1 MIFLENLHSKVT
13 EHGYTLKNKTFIIK
27 KEKVI
32 NQKIRT
38 YIKDVGEM
46 PDEAYTRRQTD
57 EKNCRQ
63 EVTRYAERENIST
76 QEVISMEEYLNKRQK
91 IREQEKKRFGGR
103 FGEEKSPAWMMAE
116 LYV

>member
-1 MIFLENLHSKVT
+1 LISKQTQIQEEKRKMNTELMEALEVL
-13 EHGYTLKNKTFIIK
+13 E
-27 KEKVI
+27 KEK
-32 NQKIRT
+32 
-38 YIKDVGEM
+38 
-46 PDEAYTRRQTD
+46 
-57 EKNCRQ
+57 
-63 EVTRYAERENIST
+63 NIST

>member
-1 MIFLENLHSKVT
+1 MMNVFEDCESAKHVAIWYH
-13 EHGYTLKNKTFIIK
+13 HK

-57 EKNCRQ
+57 EKT
-63 EVTRYAERENIST
+63 V
-76 QEVISMEEYLNKRQK
+76 K
-91 IREQEKKRFGGR
+91 IL
-103 FGEEKSPAWMMAE
+103 S
-116 LYV
+116 

>member
-1 MIFLENLHSKVT
+1 
-13 EHGYTLKNKTFIIK
+13 
-27 KEKVI
+27 
-32 NQKIRT
+32 
-38 YIKDVGEM
+38 M
-46 PDEAYTRRQTD
+46 PDEAYNRRQTE
-57 EKNCRQ
+57 EKNVDR
-63 EVTRYAERENIST
+63 RYQDMQKEKNIST

>member
-1 MIFLENLHSKVT
+1 
-13 EHGYTLKNKTFIIK
+13 
-27 KEKVI
+27 
-32 NQKIRT
+32 
-38 YIKDVGEM
+38 M

-57 EKNCRQ
+57 ENTVDRRSQDTQK
-63 EVTRYAERENIST
+63 EKNIST

-91 IREQEKKRFGGR
+91 IRAQEKKRFGGR

>member
-1 MIFLENLHSKVT
+1 MIFCTFLRYVYNDDEDCENAKHVAIRY
-13 EHGYTLKNKTFIIK
+13 HHK

-57 EKNCRQ
+57 EKTVDR
-63 EVTRYAERENIST
+63 R
-76 QEVISMEEYLNKRQK
+76 
-91 IREQEKKRFGGR
+91 
-103 FGEEKSPAWMMAE
+103 
-116 LYV
+116 